1 MIAIP
6 VECEDENNF
15 TSNEF
20 INAQYFAFIDLS
32 KTEILKND
40 NKDEKEISNWLKS
53 KNVDI
58 VITPYIGENT
68 FNFLKE
74 NKIKTYL
81 EKKKDEI
88 YNTLLKYADGELPIL
103 DESYYK

>member
-58 VITPYIGENT
+58 VITPYIGKNT
-68 FNFLKE
+68 FDFLKE
-74 NKIKTYL
+74 NEIKAYL
-81 EKKKDEI
+81 EKKKDENPGNQGSGI
-88 YNTLLKYADGELPIL
+88 LLG
-103 DESYYK
+103 

>member
-20 INAQYFAFIDLS
+20 VNAQYFAFIDLS

-74 NKIKTYL
+74 NEIKTYEAIL
-81 EKKKDEI
+81 TVAKQ
-88 YNTLLKYADGELPIL
+88 YHSSTQPI
-103 DESYYK
+103 